1 MLTLLLLLCARVAP
15 TAAGAAASG
24 GGVRARLHAAR
35 TSPQKRG
42 KLKTRTTTPHNQNNN
57 YSSLK
62 VHDRRIR
69 KARAK
74 QNLALAKRLLAAK
87 PGYKLDHLVKER

>member
-1 MLTLLLLLCARVAP
+1 
-15 TAAGAAASG
+15 
-24 GGVRARLHAAR
+24 
-35 TSPQKRG
+35 
-42 KLKTRTTTPHNQNNN
+42 
-57 YSSLK
+57 